1 MEEGATLNKLSSQ
14 ELASYSHLSVVGLV
28 ADNKNWHMN
37 LAMTN
42 AFKSSMQ
49 LDKRAPKLLG
59 TTGGPPNSWILGN
72 GKLTVC
78 SKIFCQILFIFMFP
92 IQKWKH
98 VKYKAKSKSKLA
110 WSTQQVSSMHL
121 RHGTSLLSTPLPFW
135 TNIITLDM

>member
-1 MEEGATLNKLSSQ
+1 
-14 ELASYSHLSVVGLV
+14 
-28 ADNKNWHMN
+28 MN

-78 SKIFCQILFIFMFP
+78 SKIFSFLCSP
-92 IQKWKH
+92 
-98 VKYKAKSKSKLA
+98 YKTENLLNITPNPSPNWPGVLCRLVPCIKDMELA
-110 WSTQQVSSMHL
+110 C
-121 RHGTSLLSTPLPFW
+121 
-135 TNIITLDM
+135 

>member
-14 ELASYSHLSVVGLV
+14 ELASYSHLPVVGLV
-28 ADNKNWHMN
+28 ADNKDWHMN

-72 GKLTVC
+72 VREL
-78 SKIFCQILFIFMFP
+78 Q
-92 IQKWKH
+92 
-98 VKYKAKSKSKLA
+98 
-110 WSTQQVSSMHL
+110 
-121 RHGTSLLSTPLPFW
+121 TS
-135 TNIITLDM
+135 

>member
-14 ELASYSHLSVVGLV
+14 ELASYSHLKVVGLV

-72 GKLTVC
+72 VKLTVC

-92 IQKWKH
+92 IQ
-98 VKYKAKSKSKLA
+98 
-110 WSTQQVSSMHL
+110 
-121 RHGTSLLSTPLPFW
+121 
-135 TNIITLDM
+135 N

>member
-14 ELASYSHLSVVGLV
+14 ELASYSHLPVVGLV

-72 GKLTVC
+72 VRELQTD
-78 SKIFCQILFIFMFP
+78 
-92 IQKWKH
+92 
-98 VKYKAKSKSKLA
+98 
-110 WSTQQVSSMHL
+110 
-121 RHGTSLLSTPLPFW
+121 RDW
-135 TNIITLDM
+135 TRR